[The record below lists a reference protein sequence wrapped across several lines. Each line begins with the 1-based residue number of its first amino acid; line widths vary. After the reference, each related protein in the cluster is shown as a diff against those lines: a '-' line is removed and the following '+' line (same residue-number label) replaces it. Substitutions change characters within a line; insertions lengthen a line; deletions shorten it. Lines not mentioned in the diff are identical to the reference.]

1 MYIYIQ
7 YIHMYVYMYIQ
18 YMYAPK
24 QVDVCNDETSH
35 SKILHKN
42 YQKKKQNRK
51 PTIYLPNSLIV
62 NISFCLYP
70 ADV

>member
-1 MYIYIQ
+1 
-7 YIHMYVYMYIQ
+7 
-18 YMYAPK
+18 MYAPK
-24 QVDVCNDETSH
+24 QVDVSNDETSH

-42 YQKKKQNRK
+42 YQKTKQNRK